1 MPELSVS
8 EEQLQRLESVR
19 EDLEAAYVG
28 PYGTISREEAFEYL
42 LDTYTPPS
50 ENDAEA
56 DEATADTG
64 DGSAEPDDGTTA
76 TDAEPETTATDAE
89 PDSQPAGDL
98 TDIAGVGEATAEAL
112 VDAGFGSIA
121 AVRDADPAAL
131 TDADGIGEKQAIDIK
146 AEVADFDGP
155 ESDTG
160 AAGEVEADDTEANP
174 GPGESEGESPE
185 NTLQQAMS
193 LLDQHDD
200 KWRESSGDEP
210 YEVDLPDGGTEAVR
224 TKDDIKRLLFK
235 HWR

>member
-28 PYGTISREEAFEYL
+28 PYGTISREEALEYL
-42 LDTYTPPS
+42 LDTYTPPA
-50 ENDAEA
+50 ENDSEA
-56 DEATADTG
+56 DEAAVDAADTG
-64 DGSAEPDDGTTA
+64 GEIAEPEPETEAADADA
-76 TDAEPETTATDAE
+76 DTDAEPVGE
-89 PDSQPAGDL
+89 L

-112 VDAGFGSIA
+112 AAAGFDSIDD
-121 AVRDADPAAL
+121 VRDADPAAL
-131 TDADGIGEKQAIDIK
+131 TAVDGIAEKQAIDIK

-155 ESDTG
+155 ASEDGG
-160 AAGEVEADDTEANP
+160 ADNEEADDSETA
-174 GPGESEGESPE
+174 GPGESEDESPE

>member
-19 EDLEAAYVG
+19 EDLDAAYVG
-28 PYGTISREEAFEYL
+28 PYGTVRHEDALEYL
-42 LDTYTPPS
+42 LDTYTPP
-50 ENDAEA
+50 A
-56 DEATADTG
+56 DGE
-64 DGSAEPDDGTTA
+64 
-76 TDAEPETTATDAE
+76 TDAEDAAETTATDTE
-89 PDSQPAGDL
+89 SDDESDDEPAGDL

-112 VDAGFGSIA
+112 TAAGFGSIA
-121 AVRDADPAAL
+121 DVRDADPAEL
-131 TDADGIGEKQAIDIK
+131 TAVDGIAEKQAIDIK
-146 AEVADFDGP
+146 AEVADFDGTD
-155 ESDTG
+155 SDDGSHDEGAGDTD
-160 AAGEVEADDTEANP
+160 AAGPSETED
-174 GPGESEGESPE
+174 ESPE

-193 LLDQHDD
+193 LLEQHDD

>member
-28 PYGTISREEAFEYL
+28 PYGTISREEALEYL

-56 DEATADTG
+56 DEATAETDEGGPESET
-64 DGSAEPDDGTTA
+64 ETTA

-146 AEVADFDGP
+146 AEVADFDGA

-160 AAGEVEADDTEANP
+160 AGEADDTEANP
-174 GPGESEGESPE
+174 GPGENEDESPE

-210 YEVDLPDGGTEAVR
+210 YEVDLPDGGTETVR
-224 TKDDIKRLLFK
+224 TKDDIKRLLFQ